1 MHFIMAIENDPNS
14 AQDLE
19 NIFLGLRQRVVIT
32 KFSQTVQEYVK
43 SSNPDIILMG
53 LSFKDKKELEF
64 VLELRRDVITHNIPI
79 LAMIPK
85 EDTNFIA
92 NHKVLGFTD
101 YMVKPLMKQPLLDR
115 IHSHVEEYKF
125 SESSKTRDNMSFV
138 VVDRGHGRVLFQ
150 CRANLKRY
158 VFPEFKKI
166 FTPNFLKSI
175 HAERICFDVRVVP
188 ELGKEEVEVFERV
201 MKLFS
206 NHEKVVFI
214 AGRHMG
220 AFIEH
225 AADDDKML
233 VFMAPNEFDEYVK
246 MEEQKK
252 EELRK
257 KEKKDKFAKDSGKES
272 PQTPPTSLGDVKI
285 EIPLG
290 GATLPET
297 TEEPIISETPND
309 TPPGAGTVEES
320 PQS

>member
-1 MHFIMAIENDPNS
+1 MAIENDPNS

-85 EDTNFIA
+85 EDTNFIT
-92 NHKVLGFTD
+92 NHKALGFTD
-101 YMVKPLMKQPLLDR
+101 YMVKPLIKQPLLDR

-188 ELGKEEVEVFERV
+188 ELGKEEVDVFERV

-225 AADDDKML
+225 ASDDEKML
-233 VFMAPNEFDEYVK
+233 VLWLQTNSMNTLRWK
-246 MEEQKK
+246 NRKK
-252 EELRK
+252 RN
-257 KEKKDKFAKDSGKES
+257 KEKKRKRINLPKRV
-272 PQTPPTSLGDVKI
+272 VKKI
-285 EIPLG
+285 HHHLQPL
-290 GATLPET
+290 
-297 TEEPIISETPND
+297 
-309 TPPGAGTVEES
+309 
-320 PQS
+320 

>member
-1 MHFIMAIENDPNS
+1 MAIENDPNS
-14 AQDLE
+14 SQDLE

-85 EDTNFIA
+85 EDSNFIA
-92 NHKVLGFTD
+92 NHKALGFTD
-101 YMVKPLMKQPLLDR
+101 YMVKPLIKQPLLDR
-115 IHSHVEEYKF
+115 IHSHIEEYKF

-175 HAERICFDVRVVP
+175 QAERICFDVRVVP

-201 MKLFS
+201 MKLFL

-225 AADDDKML
+225 AADDEKML

-246 MEEQKK
+246 MEDQKK
-252 EELRK
+252 EEIRK
-257 KEKKDKFAKDSGKES
+257 KEKKEKFIKETGKEPAQS
-272 PQTPPTSLGDVKI
+272 PTLLSQVKI
-285 EIPLG
+285 EIPTDPQDEAENQNLS
-290 GATLPET
+290 TEITDNPPNSDT
-297 TEEPIISETPND
+297 TDS
-309 TPPGAGTVEES
+309 S
-320 PQS
+320 PQT